1 MMNAD
6 YDVVIIGGGMVGTTL
21 ACALG
26 SSDLKVAIVEARP
39 AEMEWPQDSIG
50 MRVSAITAASQQ
62 IFTSLG
68 AWDSIVAMRASPFR
82 EMQVWDAEGNGAI
95 HFDSADIG
103 QDKLG
108 HIIENRVIQA
118 AMTKRIADFDNVE
131 LLCPEILED
140 QDTSG
145 ELAQLQ
151 LKERGTITTRLVV
164 GADGA
169 NSRVRQH
176 ASIETDGWPYH
187 QCGVVTTIRTELP
200 HQETAWQRFM
210 PTGPLAFLPLNNG
223 CCSIVWSTTP
233 EHADELLAL
242 CDDDFLIALSHASEH
257 RLGNVIEVGPRGAF
271 PLNRQHAKTYIG
283 NHLALI
289 GDAAHTIHPLAGQ
302 GVNLGLLDA
311 ASLAEVLLDA
321 HAKDKEIGAT
331 HILRR
336 YERWRK
342 GDNLIMMTAMDGFK
356 KLFGSE
362 ALPLKW
368 LRNEGLSI
376 TDKLPPIKNQ
386 IMLHAMGYK
395 GDLPTLARYAT
406 A

>member
-1 MMNAD
+1 MSAD

-26 SSDLKVAIVEARP
+26 DSDLKVAIVEARP
-39 AEMEWPQDSIG
+39 AEMAWPEEEIG

-68 AWDSIVAMRASPFR
+68 AWQTMVAMRVSPFR
-82 EMQVWDAEGNGAI
+82 EMQVWDAEGHGAV
-95 HFDSADIG
+95 HFDSADIA

-118 AMTKRIADFDNVE
+118 AMTKRIDDFDNVE
-131 LLCPEILED
+131 LLCPELLED
-140 QDTSG
+140 QDTGG

-151 LKERGTITTRLVV
+151 LKERGTITARLVV

-169 NSRVRQH
+169 SSRVRQH
-176 ASIETDGWPYH
+176 AGIETNGWPYN
-187 QCGVVTTIRTELP
+187 QSGVVTMIRTELP

-210 PTGPLAFLPLNNG
+210 PSGPLAFLPLNNG
-223 CCSIVWSTTP
+223 CCSIVWSTAP
-233 EHADELLAL
+233 EHAEELLAM
-242 CDDDFLIALSHASEH
+242 DDEAFMAALSHASEH

-271 PLNRQHAKTYIG
+271 PLKRQHAETYIG
-283 NHLALI
+283 NRLALI
-289 GDAAHTIHPLAGQ
+289 GDAAHAIHPLAGQ

-311 ASLAEVLLDA
+311 AALAEVLLDA
-321 HAKDKEIGAT
+321 HAKNRDIGAT
-331 HILRR
+331 HVLRR

-368 LRNEGLSI
+368 LRNEGLLI
-376 TDKLPPIKNQ
+376 TDRLPPVKNQ

-395 GDLPTLARYAT
+395 GDLPALARYA
-406 A
+406 AA

>member
-1 MMNAD
+1 MKAD
-6 YDVVIIGGGMVGTTL
+6 YDVVIIGGGMVGATL

-26 SSDLKVAIVEARP
+26 GSDLKVAIVEARP
-39 AEMEWPQDSIG
+39 AEMEWDADTVG
-50 MRVSAITAASQQ
+50 MRCSAITAASQQ

-68 AWDSIVAMRASPFR
+68 AWNDIVAMRASPFR
-82 EMQVWDAEGNGAI
+82 EMQVWDAEGNGAV
-95 HFDSADIG
+95 HFDSADIA

-118 AMTKRIADFDNVE
+118 AMTRRIDDFDNIA

-145 ELAQLQ
+145 ELARLQ
-151 LKERGTITTRLVV
+151 LKERGEITARLVV
-164 GADGA
+164 GADGTS
-169 NSRVRQH
+169 SRVRQH
-176 ASIETDGWPYH
+176 AGIETNGWPYNQH
-187 QCGVVTTIRTELP
+187 AIVTMIRTELP

-233 EHADELLAL
+233 EEAEALLTLDDEA
-242 CDDDFLIALSHASEH
+242 FMTALSHASEQ
-257 RLGNVIEVGPRGAF
+257 RLGSVIEVGPRGAF
-271 PLNRQHAKTYIG
+271 PLKRQHAETYIG

-289 GDAAHTIHPLAGQ
+289 GDAAHAIHPLAGQ

-311 ASLAEVLLDA
+311 AALAEVLLDA
-321 HAKDKEIGAT
+321 HTKNKEIGAT
-331 HILRR
+331 HVLRR
-336 YERWRK
+336 FERWRK

-356 KLFGSE
+356 KFFGSE
-362 ALPLKW
+362 NLPLKW
-368 LRNEGLSI
+368 LRNEGLAI
-376 TDKLPPIKNQ
+376 TDKLPPVKNQ

-395 GDLPTLARYAT
+395 GDLPALARYT
-406 A
+406 AV

>member
-1 MMNAD
+1 MNAD

-26 SSDLKVAIVEARP
+26 DSDLKVAVVEARP
-39 AEMEWPQDSIG
+39 AEMEWAKDSVG
-50 MRVSAITAASQQ
+50 MRCSAITAASQQ

-68 AWDSIVAMRASPFR
+68 AWDAIVAMRASPFR
-82 EMQVWDAEGNGAI
+82 EMQVWDAEGNGTV
-95 HFDSADIG
+95 HFDSADIA

-118 AMTKRIADFDNVE
+118 VMTKRIDNFDNVE
-131 LLCPEILED
+131 LLCPEILEE

-145 ELAQLQ
+145 ELVKLK
-151 LKERGTITTRLVV
+151 LKERGEITARLIV

-176 ASIETDGWPYH
+176 AGIETNGWPYH
-187 QCGVVTTIRTELP
+187 QYGVVTMIRTERP

-233 EHADELLAL
+233 EHSEELLAM
-242 CDDDFLIALSHASEH
+242 DDEAFMTALSHASEH

-271 PLNRQHAKTYIG
+271 PLKRQHAETYIG

-289 GDAAHTIHPLAGQ
+289 GDAAHAIHPLAGQ

-311 ASLAEVLLDA
+311 AALAEVLLYA
-321 HAKDKEIGAT
+321 HAKGKDIGAT
-331 HILRR
+331 HVLRR
-336 YERWRK
+336 FERWRK

-362 ALPLKW
+362 NLPLKW
-368 LRNEGLSI
+368 LRNEGLAI
-376 TDKLPPIKNQ
+376 TDKLPPLKNQ

-395 GDLPTLARYAT
+395 GDLPALARYKA

>member
-1 MMNAD
+1 MNAD

-26 SSDLKVAIVEARP
+26 GSELKVAVVEARP
-39 AEMEWPQDSIG
+39 AEMEWPEDEVG
-50 MRVSAITAASQQ
+50 MRCSAITAASQQ

-68 AWDSIVAMRASPFR
+68 TWEAMVAMRVSPFR
-82 EMQVWDAEGNGAI
+82 EMHVWDAEGSGAV
-95 HFDSADIG
+95 HFDSAEIA

-118 AMTKRIADFDNVE
+118 ALTKRIDGFDNVE
-131 LLCPEILED
+131 LLCPEMLED

-145 ELAQLQ
+145 ELVTLK
-151 LKERGTITTRLVV
+151 LKERGEITARLVI

-176 ASIETDGWPYH
+176 AGIETNGWPYN
-187 QCGVVTTIRTELP
+187 QNGVVTMIRTELS

-233 EHADELLAL
+233 EHAEELLAMG
-242 CDDDFLIALSHASEH
+242 DGAFMAAVSQASEH

-271 PLNRQHAKTYIG
+271 PLKRQHAETYIG
-283 NHLALI
+283 NRLALI
-289 GDAAHTIHPLAGQ
+289 GDAAHAIHPLAGQ

-321 HAKDKEIGAT
+321 DAKGKDIGAI
-331 HILRR
+331 HVLRR

-362 ALPLKW
+362 VLPLKW

-376 TDKLPPIKNQ
+376 TNKLPPVKNQ

-395 GDLPTLARYAT
+395 GDLPALARYA
-406 A
+406 AA

>member
-1 MMNAD
+1 MNAD
-6 YDVVIIGGGMVGTTL
+6 YDVVIVGGGMVGTTL

-26 SSDLKVAIVEARP
+26 DSDLKVAVIEARP
-39 AEMEWPQDSIG
+39 AEMEWAEDSIG
-50 MRVSAITAASQQ
+50 MRCSAITAASQQ

-68 AWDSIVAMRASPFR
+68 AWNAMTTMRVSPFR
-82 EMQVWDAEGNGAI
+82 EMQVWDGEGNGAV
-95 HFDSADIG
+95 HFDSADIA

-108 HIIENRVIQA
+108 HIVENRVIQA
-118 AMTKRIADFDNVE
+118 ALTRRIDDFDNVE
-131 LLCPEILED
+131 LLCPEMLED

-145 ELAQLQ
+145 ELVKLT
-151 LKERGTITTRLVV
+151 LKERGEITTHLIV

-176 ASIETDGWPYH
+176 AGIETNGWSYN
-187 QCGVVTTIRTELP
+187 QSGLVTTIRTELP

-233 EHADELLAL
+233 AHADELLAM
-242 CDDDFLIALSHASEH
+242 DDDAFMAALSHASEQ

-271 PLNRQHAKTYIG
+271 PLKRQHAETYIG

-289 GDAAHTIHPLAGQ
+289 GDAAHAIHPLAGQ

-311 ASLAEVLLDA
+311 AALAEVLLTA
-321 HAKDKEIGAT
+321 HAKGKDIGAT
-331 HILRR
+331 HVLRR

-368 LRNEGLSI
+368 LRNEGLAI
-376 TDKLPPIKNQ
+376 TDRLPPLKNQ

-395 GDLPTLARYAT
+395 GDLPALARFKA

>member
-1 MMNAD
+1 MNAD

-26 SSDLKVAIVEARP
+26 DSDLKVAVVEARP
-39 AEMEWPQDSIG
+39 AEMAWDADSVG
-50 MRVSAITAASQQ
+50 MRCSAITAASQQ

-68 AWDSIVAMRASPFR
+68 AWESMAAMRVSPFR
-82 EMQVWDAEGNGAI
+82 EMQVWDAEGNGAV
-95 HFDSADIG
+95 HFDSADIA

-108 HIIENRVIQA
+108 HIVENRVVQA
-118 AMTKRIADFDNVE
+118 ALTRRIDDFDNVE
-131 LLCPEILED
+131 LLCPEMLED

-151 LKERGTITTRLVV
+151 LKERGTITARLVV

-176 ASIETDGWPYH
+176 AGIETNGWPYN
-187 QCGVVTTIRTELP
+187 QSGIVTMIRTELP

-223 CCSIVWSTTP
+223 CCSIVWSTSP
-233 EHADELLAL
+233 ENAEELLAL
-242 CDDDFLIALSHASEH
+242 SDEAFMTALSHASEQ

-271 PLNRQHAKTYIG
+271 PLKRQHAETYIG

-289 GDAAHTIHPLAGQ
+289 GDAAHAIHPLAGQ

-311 ASLAEVLLDA
+311 AALAEVLLDA
-321 HAKDKEIGAT
+321 HAKNKGIGAM
-331 HILRR
+331 HVLRR
-336 YERWRK
+336 FERWRK

-356 KLFGSE
+356 KLFGSDE
-362 ALPLKW
+362 LPLKW

-376 TDKLPPIKNQ
+376 TDKLPLVKNQ

-395 GDLPTLARYAT
+395 GDLPALARYRA

>member
-1 MMNAD
+1 MSAD

-26 SSDLKVAIVEARP
+26 GSDLKVAVIEARP
-39 AEMEWPQDSIG
+39 AEMEWTEDSIG
-50 MRVSAITAASQQ
+50 MRCSAITAASQQ
-62 IFTSLG
+62 IFTNLG
-68 AWDSIVAMRASPFR
+68 AWRAMAAMRVSPFR
-82 EMQVWDAEGNGAI
+82 EMQVWDGEGNGAV
-95 HFDSADIG
+95 HFDSADIA

-108 HIIENRVIQA
+108 HIVENRVIQA
-118 AMTKRIADFDNVE
+118 ALTKRIDDFDNVV
-131 LLCPEILED
+131 LLCPEMLED
-140 QDTSG
+140 QENSCERIKLT
-145 ELAQLQ
+145 
-151 LKERGTITTRLVV
+151 LKERGEITARLVV

-176 ASIETDGWPYH
+176 AAIETNGWPYN
-187 QCGVVTTIRTELP
+187 QSGVVTTIRTELP

-233 EHADELLAL
+233 AHADELLAM
-242 CDDDFLIALSHASEH
+242 DDEAFMKALSLASEH
-257 RLGNVIEVGPRGAF
+257 RLGNVIETGPRGAF
-271 PLNRQHAKTYIG
+271 PLKRQHAETYIG

-289 GDAAHTIHPLAGQ
+289 GDAAHAIHPLAGQ

-311 ASLAEVLLDA
+311 AALAEVLLDA
-321 HAKDKEIGAT
+321 HAKGKDIGAT
-331 HILRR
+331 HVLRR

-368 LRNEGLSI
+368 LRNEGLAI
-376 TDKLPPIKNQ
+376 TDKLPPLKNQ

-395 GDLPTLARYAT
+395 GDLPALAR
-406 A
+406 

>member
-1 MMNAD
+1 MNAD

-26 SSDLKVAIVEARP
+26 GSDLKVAIVEARP
-39 AEMEWPQDSIG
+39 AEMTWSQDSIG

-82 EMQVWDAEGNGAI
+82 EMQVWDAEGNGAV

-118 AMTKRIADFDNVE
+118 AMTQRIADFDNIE
-131 LLCPEILED
+131 LFCPEILED
-140 QDTSG
+140 QDTNG

-151 LKERGTITTRLVV
+151 LKECGTITTRLIV

-176 ASIETDGWPYH
+176 ASIETSGWPYH
-187 QCGVVTTIRTELP
+187 QRGVVTTVRTELP

-233 EHADELLAL
+233 ENADELLAL
-242 CDDDFLIALSHASEH
+242 CDDDFLTALSHASEQ
-257 RLGNVIEVGPRGAF
+257 RLGNVIEVGPRAAF

-311 ASLAEVLLDA
+311 TALAEVLLDA
-321 HAKDKEIGAT
+321 HIKGKEIGAT
-331 HILRR
+331 HVLRR

-342 GDNLIMMTAMDGFK
+342 GDNLIMMSAMDGFK

-376 TDKLPPIKNQ
+376 TDKLPPLKNQ

-406 A
+406 T

>member
-1 MMNAD
+1 MNAD

-26 SSDLKVAIVEARP
+26 DSDLKVAVVEARP
-39 AEMEWPQDSIG
+39 TEMKWDADSVG
-50 MRVSAITAASQQ
+50 MRCSAITAASQQ

-68 AWDSIVAMRASPFR
+68 AWDAMAAMRVSPFR
-82 EMQVWDAEGNGAI
+82 EMQVWDAEGNGAV
-95 HFDSADIG
+95 HFDSADIA

-108 HIIENRVIQA
+108 HIVENRVIQA
-118 AMTKRIADFDNVE
+118 ALTKRIDDFDNIE
-131 LLCPEILED
+131 LLCPEMLED
-140 QDTSG
+140 QDTRG
-145 ELAQLQ
+145 EQAQLQ
-151 LKERGTITTRLVV
+151 LKERGTITARLVV

-176 ASIETDGWPYH
+176 AGIETNGWPYN
-187 QCGVVTTIRTELP
+187 QSAIVAMVRTELP

-223 CCSIVWSTTP
+223 CCSIVWSTSP
-233 EHADELLAL
+233 EHADELLAM
-242 CDDDFLIALSHASEH
+242 DDEAFMTAVSHASEQ

-271 PLNRQHAKTYIG
+271 PLKRQHAETYID
-283 NHLALI
+283 NHIALI
-289 GDAAHTIHPLAGQ
+289 GDAAHAIHPLAGQ

-311 ASLAEVLLDA
+311 AALAEVLLAA
-321 HAKDKEIGAT
+321 HAKNKNIGAT
-331 HILRR
+331 HVLRR

-356 KLFGSE
+356 KLFGSDNL
-362 ALPLKW
+362 ALKW
-368 LRNEGLSI
+368 LRNEGLAI
-376 TDKLPPIKNQ
+376 ADKLPPLKNQ

-395 GDLPTLARYAT
+395 GDLPALARYA
-406 A
+406 AA

>member
-1 MMNAD
+1 MNVD

-26 SSDLKVAIVEARP
+26 NSDFKVAIVETRP
-39 AEMEWPQDSIG
+39 AEMEWPTESIG

-62 IFTSLG
+62 IFTNLG
-68 AWDSIVAMRASPFR
+68 AWDTMVALRTSPFR
-82 EMQVWDAEGNGAI
+82 EMQVWDAAGSGTV
-95 HFDSADIG
+95 HFDSAEIA

-118 AMTKRIADFDNVE
+118 AMTQRIDDFDNLE
-131 LLCPEILED
+131 LLCPELLET
-140 QDTSG
+140 QDTSDK
-145 ELAQLQ
+145 LAQLQ
-151 LKERGTITTRLVV
+151 LKERGTITARLVV

-169 NSRVRQH
+169 NSRVRRH
-176 ASIETDGWPYH
+176 AKIETSGWAYH
-187 QCGVVTTIRTELP
+187 QSAVVTTIRTELP

-210 PTGPLAFLPLNNG
+210 PSGPLAFLPLNNG

-233 EHADELLAL
+233 GHAEELLAMS
-242 CDDDFLIALSHASEH
+242 DEAFLTVLSHASEQ
-257 RLGNVIEVGPRGAF
+257 RLGNVVEVGPRGAF
-271 PLNRQHAKTYIG
+271 PLQRQHANTYIG
-283 NHLALI
+283 NHIALI

-311 ASLAEVLLDA
+311 ATLAEVLLDA
-321 HAKDKEIGAT
+321 GAKGKEIGMT
-331 HILRR
+331 HVLRR
-336 YERWRK
+336 FERWRK

-362 ALPLKW
+362 APPLKW

-376 TDKLPPIKNQ
+376 TNKLPLLKNQ

-395 GDLPTLARYAT
+395 GDLPTLARYAK

>member
-1 MMNAD
+1 MSAD

-26 SSDLKVAIVEARP
+26 DSDLKVAVIEARP
-39 AEMEWPQDSIG
+39 AEMEWAEDSIG
-50 MRVSAITAASQQ
+50 MRCSAITAASQQ

-68 AWDSIVAMRASPFR
+68 AWDAMAAMRVSPFR
-82 EMQVWDAEGNGAI
+82 EMQVWDGEGNGAV
-95 HFDSADIG
+95 HFDSADIA

-108 HIIENRVIQA
+108 HIVENRVIQA
-118 AMTKRIADFDNVE
+118 ALTRRIDDFDNVE
-131 LLCPEILED
+131 LLCPEMLED
-140 QDTSG
+140 QDTSS
-145 ELAQLQ
+145 ELVKLT
-151 LKERGTITTRLVV
+151 LKERGEITTRLIV

-176 ASIETDGWPYH
+176 AGIETNGWSYN
-187 QCGVVTTIRTELP
+187 QSGLVTTIRTELP

-233 EHADELLAL
+233 AHADELLAMG
-242 CDDDFLIALSHASEH
+242 DDAFMVALSHASEQ

-271 PLNRQHAKTYIG
+271 PLKRQHAETYIG
-283 NHLALI
+283 HHLALI
-289 GDAAHTIHPLAGQ
+289 GDAAHAIHPLAGQ

-311 ASLAEVLLDA
+311 AALAEVLLTA
-321 HAKDKEIGAT
+321 HTKGKDIGAT
-331 HILRR
+331 HVLRR

-342 GDNLIMMTAMDGFK
+342 GENLIMMTAMDGFK

-368 LRNEGLSI
+368 LRNEGLTI
-376 TDKLPPIKNQ
+376 TDKLPLLKNQ

-395 GDLPTLARYAT
+395 GDLPALARHKT